1 MIRGLVS
8 SRNHYQEFDTEA
20 YRVWVLKALS
30 TASGRTEAA
39 EGFAKES
46 VEEAPKIT
54 EAPVGGSDP
63 SQVILRTLA
72 TAGGGLVEYDAL
84 VGACT
89 SSGASREEAEDA
101 IEDLRDNRGDIIEP
115 RFGFFQLLGD

>member
-1 MIRGLVS
+1 M
-8 SRNHYQEFDTEA
+8 
-20 YRVWVLKALS
+20 
-30 TASGRTEAA
+30 
-39 EGFAKES
+39 
-46 VEEAPKIT
+46 EEAPKIT

-63 SQVILRTLA
+63 SQVILQTLA